1 MSALPQN
8 QSQKV
13 TTHTMIAASVRILY
27 IEDTPDNQLLVKRI
41 LAAEGYQVLIA
52 NDGIQGLAMAQ
63 RERPHLILMDINMPE
78 LDGYS
83 VTAQIKADA
92 RLAHVP
98 VIALTA
104 NVMKGDREKVL
115 AAGCDGYIQKP
126 IDVDQ
131 FPQQIARYLPSTLEG

>member
-1 MSALPQN
+1 
-8 QSQKV
+8 
-13 TTHTMIAASVRILY
+13 MIAASVRILY